1 MSDDIKKQIAKTS
14 DRTKVFGLLRKLTQ
28 KLTHVEFRSSSANGE
43 FMIEKGTRIFWAKSD
58 GDGDNGMMAMM
69 KLLAA
74 QKITF
79 GVMPSPVEKPKSNV
93 DVSLEELVADEAKV
107 IQQIK
112 NVLWPVNESNV
123 ETEAAITPLGIETDT
138 AIPALPAD
146 ESNIETETAIT
157 PLPLPEELG
166 AAQSSAERAE
176 SEPASKSQ
184 PTQEEL
190 NMLEQMVLQAA
201 AEQEAAK
208 AAGIDPEPKPRRKP
222 VPEPRGEMILE
233 QATEDDDIT
242 QKRRAEMRAL
252 EVWCGEEPEK
262 FFDEQEQP
270 IEDDDLLAQRR
281 KEMEALNSMLEAH
294 ANLTREIFH
303 DKAPEE
309 PDIHSDKRR
318 KEFEALK
325 EYFAENPDRFYEY
338 VALGE
343 EDFNGSEELRAK
355 ILNIMAATRDVEAFE
370 AKDPRIETLDQV
382 LYPTRAPEDFQPP
395 KVETPEPESRFTQGP
410 EDDYLPPDMEP
421 SPYGDDTSQLNY
433 DTKHKNK
440 LDLSQ
445 STDDKSLIRRD
456 PDRDNNFGW
465 IDRSKLR
472 VVEKIPKQVLI
483 AAAVFACLMP
493 VLGLY
498 LYHYFNMNAE
508 ADYEDQRAASE
519 LAARAAQEESTS
531 RKPEQSSYRTAEAG
545 PVNAAPPAV
554 RADENSTVGQG
565 GVSEAELSSYRW
577 VPPAHPLPQP
587 ARAQQEKAQ
596 RCLVQGETLLTNG
609 QPDEAARVF
618 ADGLLECPTNSQLRV
633 RLARAYI
640 MLRQYGAAKDVLLS
654 GMHNASTQS
663 EFEMFVNIMRELPR
677 I

>member
-58 GDGDNGMMAMM
+58 GDGDSGMMAMM

-93 DVSLEELVADEAKV
+93 DISLEELVADEGKV

-112 NVLWPVNESNV
+112 DVLWPVNESNV
-123 ETEAAITPLGIETDT
+123 ETEAAITPLGVETET
-138 AIPALPAD
+138 AIPALPVN
-146 ESNIETETAIT
+146 ESNVETETAIT
-157 PLPLPEELG
+157 PLPAPEEL
-166 AAQSSAERAE
+166 ASLQSPAE
-176 SEPASKSQ
+176 SETASKSQ

-208 AAGIDPEPKPRRKP
+208 AAGVEPEPKPRRNP
-222 VPEPRGEMILE
+222 IPEPRGEMILE
-233 QATEDDDIT
+233 QAAEDDDIM

-270 IEDDDLLAQRR
+270 IEDDDLLSQRR
-281 KEMEALNSMLEAH
+281 KEMEALNAMLEAH

-303 DKAPEE
+303 DKRPDE

-355 ILNIMAATRDVEAFE
+355 ILNIMAATRDVDAFE

-395 KVETPEPESRFTQGP
+395 KAETAEPEPSLTQGS
-410 EDDYLPPDMEP
+410 DDEYVPPDVEP
-421 SPYGDDTSQLNY
+421 SPYGDDTSKLNY
-433 DTKHKNK
+433 EEKHKNK

-456 PDRDNNFGW
+456 PDRNNNFGW

-472 VVEKIPKQVLI
+472 VVEKIPKQALI

-493 VLGLY
+493 IIALY

-519 LAARAAQEESTS
+519 LAARAAQEESTA

-545 PVNAAPPAV
+545 PVNATPPAV
-554 RADENSTVGQG
+554 HAAENSTVGQG

-577 VPPAHPLPQP
+577 VPPTHPQP
-587 ARAQQEKAQ
+587 QPSRPQQEKAQ

-609 QPDEAARVF
+609 QPDEAAKVF
-618 ADGLLECPTNSQLRV
+618 ADGLLDCPTNSQLRV

-654 GMHNASTQS
+654 GMHNAANQG
-663 EFEMFVNIMRELPR
+663 EFEMYVNIMRELPR